1 MPRSLR
7 IHHNYINEIKSKIIQ
22 EGYRTQRALAD
33 DAGLCLTTVSNFLNG
48 KPVDYATFEELC
60 RRLSLDWQEIS
71 ISNTEVISTPLCSYA
86 KIRKKQT
93 KISNQDWGTA
103 IDISAF
109 YGRSQELTQLESWI
123 LQDSCRLVG
132 LFGMGGV
139 GKTTLATQLTKQIH
153 DQFDYVFW
161 RSVPTVPCFDNM
173 IIDLLSFFS
182 HQKESKPDINRIIHY
197 LRTYRCLIILD
208 NLETVLDVGNTE
220 YNHLLCIIA
229 ETNHQSCLIFT
240 SRVKPVQF
248 TLLEKLSLSVHCLRL
263 HGSSTIAFSLIQS
276 KQLLGTDEQKY
287 ELCHLYSNNPL
298 KVKIVV
304 NTIIDLFDG
313 NIEKFLKQNTL
324 LVSNYINSLLEQ
336 QLNPLS
342 VLEWQIMYCLATDQR
357 LINLT
362 DLAQNQNILP
372 NVSISQLLQAIEKL
386 YSRCLIEKEAG
397 KYTLQ
402 PVLREYVTEKFIHKL

>member
-1 MPRSLR
+1 
-7 IHHNYINEIKSKIIQ
+7 
-22 EGYRTQRALAD
+22 
-33 DAGLCLTTVSNFLNG
+33 
-48 KPVDYATFEELC
+48 
-60 RRLSLDWQEIS
+60 
-71 ISNTEVISTPLCSYA
+71 
-86 KIRKKQT
+86 
-93 KISNQDWGTA
+93 
-103 IDISAF
+103 
-109 YGRSQELTQLESWI
+109 
-123 LQDSCRLVG
+123 LVAVV
-132 LFGMGGV
+132 GMGGV

-161 RSVPTVPCFDNM
+161 RSVPTVSCFDNM

-182 HQKESKPDINRIIHY
+182 HHKESKPDINRVIHY
-197 LRTYRCLIILD
+197 LRTYHCLIILD
-208 NLETVLDVGNTE
+208 NLETVLDMGNTE

-240 SRVKPVQF
+240 SRVKPVQI
-248 TLLEKLSLSVHCLRL
+248 TLLEKWSLSVHCLRL
-263 HGSSTIAFSLIQS
+263 QGSSKIAFSLIQS

-287 ELCHLYSNNPL
+287 ELCHLYGNNPL

-313 NIEKFLKQNTL
+313 KFEKFLEQNTL

-342 VLEWQIMYCLATDQR
+342 VLERQIMYCLATNKQ
-357 LINLT
+357 LTTIT

-372 NVSISQLLQAIEKL
+372 TVSTSQLLQAIERL
-386 YSRCLIEKEAG
+386 YSRSLIEKEAG

-402 PVLREYVTEKFIHKL
+402 PVVREYVTEKFIHRL

>member
-1 MPRSLR
+1 MV
-7 IHHNYINEIKSKIIQ
+7 
-22 EGYRTQRALAD
+22 A
-33 DAGLCLTTVSNFLNG
+33 V
-48 KPVDYATFEELC
+48 V
-60 RRLSLDWQEIS
+60 
-71 ISNTEVISTPLCSYA
+71 
-86 KIRKKQT
+86 
-93 KISNQDWGTA
+93 
-103 IDISAF
+103 
-109 YGRSQELTQLESWI
+109 
-123 LQDSCRLVG
+123 
-132 LFGMGGV
+132 GMGGV

-161 RSVPTVPCFDNM
+161 RSVPTVPSFDKM
-173 IIDLLSFFS
+173 ITDMLSFVS
-182 HQKESKPDINRIIHY
+182 HQKESKPDINRVIHY
-197 LRTYRCLIILD
+197 LRTHRCLIILD
-208 NLETVLDVGNTE
+208 NLNTVLDVGNTE

-240 SRVKPVQF
+240 SRVKPVQV
-248 TLLEKLSLSVHCLRL
+248 TLLENWSLSVHCLRL

-276 KQLLGTDEQKY
+276 KQLLGTKEQKF

-304 NTIIDLFDG
+304 NTIIELFNG

-342 VLEWQIMYCLATDQR
+342 VLERQIMYCLA
-357 LINLT
+357 INQQLTTIT
-362 DLAQNQNILP
+362 DLAPNQNILP
-372 NVSISQLLQAIEKL
+372 TVSKSQLLQAIEKL

-402 PVLREYVTEKFIHKL
+402 PVLREYVMEKFIHKL

>member
-1 MPRSLR
+1 MPRSLKVR
-7 IHHNYINEIKSKIIQ
+7 HDWIEKVKVAVIQ
-22 EGYRTQRALAD
+22 NGYPNQRALSHD
-33 DAGLCLTTVSNFLNG
+33 TELSLTTVSKFLTG
-48 KPVDYATFEELC
+48 KPIDYVNFEELC
-60 RRLSLDWQEIS
+60 SKLNLDWRKIS
-71 ISNTEVISTPLCSYA
+71 IANLEVTSANNSLNTE
-86 KIRKKQT
+86 KIILEQY
-93 KISNQDWGTA
+93 QDWGTA
-103 IDISAF
+103 VDISAF
-109 YGRSQELTQLESWI
+109 YGRNEELTQLESWI
-123 LQDSCRLVG
+123 LQDSCRLVAVVG
-132 LFGMGGV
+132 IGGV
-139 GKTTLATQLTKQIH
+139 GKTTLVTQLIKQIH

-173 IIDLLSFFS
+173 ITDLLSFVS

-197 LRTYRCLIILD
+197 LRTHRCLIILD
-208 NLETVLDVGNTE
+208 NLETVLDVGNTK

-248 TLLEKLSLSVHCLRL
+248 TLLEKWSLSVHCLRL

-276 KQLLGTDEQKY
+276 KQLLGTKEQKF
-287 ELCHLYSNNPL
+287 ELCHLYGNNPL

-304 NTIIDLFDG
+304 NTIIDLFNG
-313 NIEKFLKQNTL
+313 NIEKFLEQNTL

-342 VLEWQIMYCLATDQR
+342 VLEWQIMYCLSTDQQ
-357 LINLT
+357 LTTIT
-362 DLAQNQNILP
+362 DLAPNQNILP
-372 NVSISQLLQAIEKL
+372 TVSKSQLLQAIERL

-402 PVLREYVTEKFIHKL
+402 PVLREYVTEQFIHKL